1 MRGERHWTN
10 CDPVK
15 TRLKTT
21 STEVSQTWDV
31 SYVSWSDG
39 INWNESIQ
47 KPDPADEKENTLEGR
62 LGGLG
67 ASLVNTGL
75 FNNRF
80 TPANTW
86 RPLVTLAKLV
96 PISVNPNSNNPLGTF
111 NTCTSPSGDEGICTP
126 GAVCSLFGGRPGS
139 SCNQGQVCCISK
151 PQKIIQK
158 RILMRYQTNSL
169 NRRG

>member
-1 MRGERHWTN
+1 LNKLRPSKNPFKNYFNRGES
-10 CDPVK
+10 D
-15 TRLKTT
+15 LKIFSMSRWNQFKLIN
-21 STEVSQTWDV
+21 ST
-31 SYVSWSDG
+31 
-39 INWNESIQ
+39 
-47 KPDPADEKENTLEGR
+47 PDPADEKENTLEGR

-151 PQKIIQK
+151 
-158 RILMRYQTNSL
+158 SL
-169 NRRG
+169 K